1 MPHVTS
7 LHDVQLTQP
16 ALVTI
21 GVFDGV
27 HVGHQHLIRQLV
39 ARARAAGR
47 LTVVLTF
54 FPHPDAVL
62 HRVTEPYYLTSPE
75 QRAEELTKLGVDW
88 VITQTFDDEF
98 RRTPAAEYVQ
108 KLVQHIN
115 MRELWVGQH
124 FAMGYEREGNT
135 SFLRLEG
142 DKYGF
147 TVHEVELAQSADH
160 QAISSTRIRELLKTG
175 AVEDA
180 SLLLG
185 RPYSVRGRVVQGD
198 QRGRTIGFP
207 TANVELWDEQVLP
220 ALGVYAGYAQFDTE
234 AHPCVTNLGIRPTF
248 DGTQLRVE
256 AHLLDYVGDLY
267 GRILTVTFMHR
278 LRGEMKFPS
287 IQDLISQIAADAAR
301 GRQLLTLSS

>member
-7 LHDVQLTQP
+7 LNDVQLTQP

-27 HVGHQHLIRQLV
+27 HAGHQHLIRQLV
-39 ARARAAGR
+39 ARARAAGH

-62 HRVTEPYYLTSPE
+62 RQITGPYYLTTPE

-88 VITQTFDDEF
+88 VITETFDDAF

-108 KLVQHIN
+108 QLAKHIN
-115 MRELWVGQH
+115 MRELWIGQQ
-124 FAMGYEREGNT
+124 FALGYEREGDA
-135 SFLRLEG
+135 SFLRFEG
-142 DKYGF
+142 EKYGF

-160 QAISSTRIRELLKTG
+160 QAISSTRIRELLKSG
-175 AVEDA
+175 EVEEA
-180 SLLLG
+180 ARLLG
-185 RPYSVRGRVVQGD
+185 RPYSVRGRVAQGD

-207 TANVELWDEQVLP
+207 TANVELWDAQLLP

-256 AHLLDYVGDLY
+256 AHLLDYSGDLY
-267 GRILTVTFMHR
+267 GKMLTVTFMHR
-278 LRGEMKFPS
+278 LRGEQKFPS
-287 IQDLISQIAADAAR
+287 IQDLITQIAADVQR
-301 GRQLLTLSS
+301 GRALLSV

>member
-1 MPHVTS
+1 MPHATS

-27 HVGHQHLIRQLV
+27 HAGHQHLIRQLV
-39 ARARAAGR
+39 ARARSAGR

-62 HRVTEPYYLTSPE
+62 HKITGPYYLSTPE

-88 VITQTFDDEF
+88 VITETFDDEF
-98 RRTPAAEYVQ
+98 RRTPAADYVQ
-108 KLVQHIN
+108 TLVQHIN

-124 FAMGYEREGNT
+124 FAMGFEREGDT

-142 DKYGF
+142 EKYGF
-147 TVHEVELAQSADH
+147 SVHEVELAESADH
-160 QAISSTRIRELLKTG
+160 QTISSTRIRELLTAG
-175 AVEDA
+175 EVEEA
-180 SLLLG
+180 SRLLG

-207 TANVELWDEQVLP
+207 TANVELWDDQVLP
-220 ALGVYAGYAQFDTE
+220 ALGVYAGYAQFDAE
-234 AHPCVTNLGIRPTF
+234 AHACVTNLGVRPTF

-256 AHLLDYVGDLY
+256 AHLLDYSGDLY
-267 GRILTVTFMHR
+267 GKVLTVTFMHR
-278 LRGEMKFPS
+278 LRGEMKFPA
-287 IQDLISQIAADAAR
+287 INDLVAQIASDVEQ
-301 GRQLLTLSS
+301 GRQLLT

>member
-16 ALVTI
+16 ALVTV

-27 HVGHQHLIRQLV
+27 HAGHQHLIRQLV

-62 HRVTEPYYLTSPE
+62 RNITEPYYLTTPE
-75 QRAEELTKLGVDW
+75 QRAEELMRLGVDW
-88 VITQTFDDEF
+88 VITQTFDETF
-98 RRTPAAEYVQ
+98 RRMPAKDYVQ
-108 KLVQHIN
+108 QLVQHVN

-124 FAMGYEREGNT
+124 FALGYEREGDT

-142 DKYGF
+142 QRCGF
-147 TVHEVELAQSADH
+147 TVHEVELAESADH
-160 QAISSTRIRELLKTG
+160 QAISSTRIRELLKAG
-175 AVEDA
+175 QVEEAA
-180 SLLLG
+180 SLLG
-185 RPYSVRGRVVQGD
+185 RPYSVRGPVVQGD

-207 TANVELWDEQVLP
+207 TANVDYWDDQVLP
-220 ALGVYAGYAQFDTE
+220 ALGVYAGYAQFGVE
-234 AHPCVTNLGIRPTF
+234 AHPCVTNLGVRPTF

-256 AHLLDYVGDLY
+256 AHLLDFSGDLY
-267 GRILTVTFMHR
+267 GTVLTVTFMYR

-287 IQDLISQIAADAAR
+287 IQDLIAQIALDAGR
-301 GRQLLTLSS
+301 GRELLASS

>member
-27 HVGHQHLIRQLV
+27 HAGHQHLIRQLV

-62 HRVTEPYYLTSPE
+62 RQITGPYYLTTPE

-88 VITQTFDDEF
+88 VITETFDDHF
-98 RRTPAAEYVQ
+98 RRTPAADYVQ
-108 KLVQHIN
+108 QLAKHIN
-115 MRELWVGQH
+115 MRELWIGQQ
-124 FAMGYEREGNT
+124 FALGYEREGDA

-142 DKYGF
+142 EKYGF

-160 QAISSTRIRELLKTG
+160 QAISSTRIRELLKAG
-175 AVEDA
+175 DVEEA
-180 SLLLG
+180 ARLLG

-207 TANVELWDEQVLP
+207 TANVELWDAQVLP

-234 AHPCVTNLGIRPTF
+234 AHPCVTNLGVRPTF

-256 AHLLDYVGDLY
+256 AHLLDYSGDLY
-267 GRILTVTFMHR
+267 GKILTVTFMHR
-278 LRGEMKFPS
+278 LRGEKKFPS
-287 IQDLISQIAADAAR
+287 IQDLIAQIAADVQR
-301 GRQLLTLSS
+301 GRDLLSL